1 MNNPFRRKSSTA
13 DYSSMVRSAR
23 TRQRKH
29 MTHWW
34 QWALV
39 AVVVL
44 LVAGGGFGVWAYF
57 HLQGEVQIP
66 ISHVKKPIDQRKP
79 FNALLVGTDSRA
91 GLTPKQ
97 QLKLGA
103 NAVPGRRA
111 DTIILAHVD
120 PVADQIT
127 MVQFPRDLYVHIH
140 GRGRDKINSA
150 IEPGGPNNLVA
161 TITDLTGL
169 TINHYVQ
176 VNLDGFR
183 ELVNAIGGVDICV
196 PEKIP
201 FDTHTGLEVTK
212 AGMIHFGGDEALRF
226 VRAREVFANGDFT
239 RIQNQQRFLQA
250 AVAKGT
256 QKSTLL
262 NPARVAGIYRAVGNS
277 LRIDDTTTLR
287 DATRLA
293 QRFRSFDPKHY
304 EAYTAPNLGAKQIT
318 LSSGAISDI
327 VAADPKGM
335 HVMFRAIAE
344 NKSPAAADGVP
355 NVDPTTIR
363 VAVLNGTFTSG
374 AAQTAADELRAA
386 TTTSAGGINIT
397 TVANANSF
405 DHRKTLIRYR
415 AGAKAKADLIAA
427 AIPGA
432 KVQAGKTTPGIEVVV
447 IVGKH
452 FKTKKIVQLIPI
464 PLPKPEAPPPVCQ
477 RTGTLGHGP

>member
-1 MNNPFRRKSSTA
+1 
-13 DYSSMVRSAR
+13 
-23 TRQRKH
+23 
-29 MTHWW
+29 
-34 QWALV
+34 
-39 AVVVL
+39 
-44 LVAGGGFGVWAYF
+44 
-57 HLQGEVQIP
+57 
-66 ISHVKKPIDQRKP
+66 
-79 FNALLVGTDSRA
+79 
-91 GLTPKQ
+91 
-97 QLKLGA
+97 
-103 NAVPGRRA
+103 VPGRRA

-120 PVADQIT
+120 PATNHVT

-150 IEPGGPNNLVA
+150 IAPGGPNNLVA

-212 AGMIHFGGDEALRF
+212 PGMIHFGGDEALRF

-256 QKSTLL
+256 QKSTLF
-262 NPARVAGIYRAVGNS
+262 NPAKLTGIYRAVGHS
-277 LRIDDTTTLR
+277 LRIDDTTSLQQ
-287 DATRLA
+287 ASRLA

-318 LSSGAISDI
+318 LPSGAISDI
-327 VAADPKGM
+327 VAADPRGM
-335 HVMFRAIAE
+335 REMFRAIAG
-344 NKSPAAADGVP
+344 NRSPAAADGVP

-363 VAVLNGTFTSG
+363 VAVLNGTFTRG
-374 AAQTAADELRAA
+374 AAQTAGDALRAA
-386 TTTSAGGINIT
+386 TTTASGGIDIT
-397 TVANANSF
+397 KVANANSF
-405 DHRKTLIRYR
+405 DHRRTVIRYR
-415 AGAKAKADLIAA
+415 TGAKAKAELIAA

-432 KVQAGKTTPGIEVVV
+432 KLEAGKTSPGVDVVV
-447 IVGKH
+447 IVGHH
-452 FKTKKIVQLIPI
+452 FKTKKIVQFIPI
-464 PLPKPEAPPPVCQ
+464 PLPKPSAPPPVCRQ
-477 RTGTLGHGP
+477 TGALGHGP